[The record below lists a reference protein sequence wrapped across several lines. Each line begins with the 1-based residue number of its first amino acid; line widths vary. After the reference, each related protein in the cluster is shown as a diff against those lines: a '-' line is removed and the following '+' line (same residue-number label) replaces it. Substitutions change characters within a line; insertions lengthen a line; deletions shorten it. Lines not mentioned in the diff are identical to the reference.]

1 MSRRTRTSGSK
12 ERKARRTDVAGE
24 TWVSRT
30 RRQAGETQRA
40 DAAAAAAADLQAE
53 TPSVAQTPARIEAA
67 PETAARSEAAASDNR
82 ARVAIA
88 VDDSVEGPVSESTP
102 AEFTLF
108 VAGDSEISRRALVS
122 LRKLCNERLS
132 IPSTMLIIDTTRE
145 PAIAEL
151 NGVSR
156 TPTLIKHGPGPT
168 RRFAGDLSSAFAV
181 MACLEFPPSC
191 VRTEAPFAAPVPALG
206 DAAAR

>member
-12 ERKARRTDVAGE
+12 EKKARRTDVAGE

-30 RRQAGETQRA
+30 RRQAGETRRA
-40 DAAAAAAADLQAE
+40 DAAVDLQAE
-53 TPSVAQTPARIEAA
+53 TQMEARTEA
-67 PETAARSEAAASDNR
+67 EAGEDRAS
-82 ARVAIA
+82 VAIA
-88 VDDSVEGPVSESTP
+88 DDDSVDDPVSECTP

-108 VAGDSEISRRALVS
+108 VTGDSEISRRALVS
-122 LRKLCNERLS
+122 LRALCNERLS
-132 IPSTMLIIDTTRE
+132 IPATMLIIDTARD

-168 RRFAGDLSSAFAV
+168 RRCSGDLSNSCAV

-191 VRTEAPFAAPVPALG
+191 VRSDAPFLAPTHAFDDV
-206 DAAAR
+206 AAR